1 MKVTSDIPTVEEFN
15 RKLGECVEYKKL
27 LTLKENLNW
36 FGDKIGDVDIIE
48 LCNVIDNRI
57 KNIPVE
63 SINFDHEVH
72 GEVTNTWK

>member
-27 LTLKENLNW
+27 LILKENLNW

-48 LCNVIDNRI
+48 LCNVINNRI
-57 KNIPVE
+57 KNIPE
-63 SINFDHEVH
+63 KSINFDHEVH

>member
-27 LTLKENLNW
+27 LILKENLSW

-48 LCNVIDNRI
+48 LCNVINNRI
-57 KNIPVE
+57 KNIPE
-63 SINFDHEVH
+63 KSINFDHEVH

>member
-1 MKVTSDIPTVEEFN
+1 MKTSDNIPTVEEFN

-27 LTLKENLNW
+27 SILKETLSW
-36 FGDKIGDVDIIE
+36 FGGKIGDLDIIE

-57 KNIPVE
+57 KNIPEE